1 MDLDTLRFRSR
12 ALAETRAF
20 FSGRGYLETDA
31 PALCAEPIPETCL
44 ELFRADYLVPW
55 REGPESIRPLF
66 LLPSPEAYLKRLLAD
81 HGVSLFQISKCY
93 RNVES
98 VGRIHSPEFTMLEYY
113 TVGANY
119 LDSIALTEEY
129 LLHLRA
135 ALWPSGGAPAWLEP
149 PFARVSVDEAFE
161 RHAGF
166 RLSACPESAD
176 LARRAAALGLGDEE
190 TLARWAW
197 DDLYELILVHSVE
210 PPLAAGDPVFL
221 TDYPA
226 RVPCLAAERVSEA
239 LAPDGRAVEWRT
251 KERWELYARGV
262 ELANCYTEER
272 DPGRVARYLESERA
286 EKDRTA
292 RVPHPVPKDF
302 PEVCARMPPSSGV
315 AMGLDRLVMA
325 LAGRSA
331 IDAVLPFPLSR

>member
-1 MDLDTLRFRSR
+1 MDLETLRFRSR
-12 ALAETRAF
+12 VLAETRAF
-20 FSGRGYLETDA
+20 FSGRGYLETDT
-31 PALCAEPIPETCL
+31 PALSAEPIPETCL

-55 REGPESIRPLF
+55 REGPDSVRPLY

-129 LLHLRA
+129 LRHLRA
-135 ALWPSGGAPAWLEP
+135 ALWPSGDSPAWLEP
-149 PFARVSVDEAFE
+149 PFERVSVDEAFE

-176 LARRAAALGLGDEE
+176 LARRACSLGLGDEE

-210 PPLAAGDPVFL
+210 PALAAGDPVFL

-226 RVPCLAAERVSEA
+226 RVPCLAAERGS
-239 LAPDGRAVEWRT
+239 EWRT

-272 DPGRVARYLESERA
+272 DPDRVARYLESERA

-302 PEVCARMPPSSGV
+302 PEVCARMPPCSGV

-325 LAGRSA
+325 LAGRST
-331 IDAVLPFPLSR
+331 IDAVLPYPLSR